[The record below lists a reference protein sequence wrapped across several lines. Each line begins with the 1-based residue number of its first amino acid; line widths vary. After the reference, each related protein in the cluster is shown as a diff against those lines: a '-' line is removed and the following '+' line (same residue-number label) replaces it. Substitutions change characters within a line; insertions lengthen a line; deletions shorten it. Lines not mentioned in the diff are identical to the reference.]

1 MKNLIWK
8 KETPPNNDGY
18 FKQPQIHN
26 LLSEIQKLLKMTP
39 PHTHTQHT
47 PFFITPPHWELYSP
61 LLLFHDN
68 RVSPLLP
75 ASFRLVHAVLP
86 AHVLGP
92 QSGARM

>member
-26 LLSEIQKLLKMTP
+26 LLSEIQKLLKVTPP
-39 PHTHTQHT
+39 PHTHTL
-47 PFFITPPHWELYSP
+47 PHWELYSP

-92 QSGARM
+92 SQVPGCK